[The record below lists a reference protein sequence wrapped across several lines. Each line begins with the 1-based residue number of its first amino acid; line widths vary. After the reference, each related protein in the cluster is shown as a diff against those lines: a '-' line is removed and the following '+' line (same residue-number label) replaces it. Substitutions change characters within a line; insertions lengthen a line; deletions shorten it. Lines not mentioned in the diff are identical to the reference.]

1 MTSDLRI
8 AQAET
13 LLESFGHE
21 IAHCRQVRDL
31 AVSLFDQLEPLHHL
45 GSGERAILNAAALLH
60 DIGWSVSGS
69 KHHKISYTL
78 IKENEAKLIGFTPQ
92 QIEVIANVARYHRK
106 SPPLVE
112 HEAFAALPQR
122 EQLIVEQLA
131 ALLRIADGL
140 DRPHLQLVQQVRC
153 ELAADRVIVHVH
165 ALAEAGLHIE
175 GATRKRA
182 LFDSV
187 FALPIEFAIA
197 T

>member
-8 AQAET
+8 AQAEA

-21 IAHCRQVRDL
+21 IAHCRHVRDL
-31 AVSLFDQLEPLHHL
+31 AVSLYDQLEPLHHL
-45 GSGERAILNAAALLH
+45 GPDERAIIDAAALLH
-60 DIGWSVSGS
+60 DIGWNVSGS

-92 QIEVIANVARYHRK
+92 QVELIANVARYHRK
-106 SPPLVE
+106 SPPSAE
-112 HEAFAALPQR
+112 HEAFAALAQG
-122 EQLIVEQLA
+122 EQLVVEQLA

-140 DRPHLQLVQQVRC
+140 DRPHLQLVNQVRC

-165 ALAEAGLHIE
+165 ALTEAGLHIE

-182 LFDSV
+182 LFDCV
-187 FALPIEFAIA
+187 FALPIEFAIVV
-197 T
+197 